1 MKKLLYRM
9 KKKTNFYLILIVQR
23 YGENSQIPRKTF
35 GSSPT
40 CMDKRLVFGQIGEI
54 VQKVVQTFVFYRL
67 FLYLCKIKSMELF
80 FKTLIAGIKEGA
92 IAAWYDLRWY
102 ICVMAIILVVYLA
115 FTTLK
120 KLFK

>member
-67 FLYLCKIKSMELF
+67 F
-80 FKTLIAGIKEGA
+80 
-92 IAAWYDLRWY
+92 Y
-102 ICVMAIILVVYLA
+102 IFA
-115 FTTLK
+115 K
-120 KLFK
+120 

>member
-1 MKKLLYRM
+1 MSVVVLEFIIYKC
-9 KKKTNFYLILIVQR
+9 LINNGVKIW
-23 YGENSQIPRKTF
+23 KF
-35 GSSPT
+35 G
-40 CMDKRLVFGQIGEI
+40 KN
-54 VQKVVQTFVFYRL
+54 
-67 FLYLCKIKSMELF
+67 FLYLHIDLGMIQF

-115 FTTLK
+115 FMAVK

>member
-1 MKKLLYRM
+1 M
-9 KKKTNFYLILIVQR
+9 IQ
-23 YGENSQIPRKTF
+23 
-35 GSSPT
+35 
-40 CMDKRLVFGQIGEI
+40 
-54 VQKVVQTFVFYRL
+54 
-67 FLYLCKIKSMELF
+67 F

-115 FTTLK
+115 FMAVK